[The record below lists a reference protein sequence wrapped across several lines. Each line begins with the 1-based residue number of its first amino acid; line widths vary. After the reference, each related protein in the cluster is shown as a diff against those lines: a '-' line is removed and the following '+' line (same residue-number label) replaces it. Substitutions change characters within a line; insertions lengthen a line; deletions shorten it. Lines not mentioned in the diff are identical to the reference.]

1 MQKLMAHIDGTLSKT
16 CKQQF
21 TEIKHVQLEPI
32 SNGDCAIAASTD
44 QSIFTACQKGAL
56 KKMTKHKVPL
66 LTTQKA

>member
-32 SNGDCAIAASTD
+32 SNGDCAIAASSD
-44 QSIFTACQKGAL
+44 QSIFTASQ
-56 KKMTKHKVPL
+56 TKRGH
-66 LTTQKA
+66 